1 MGRNLALNMGDKGIE
16 VSVYNKTTKKTED
29 FIEKEVGHRKIFG
42 YGSLEEFVYSLR
54 DLENPPDD

>member
-1 MGRNLALNMGDKGIE
+1 MKELGIIGLGVMGRNLALNMGTRIE

-42 YGSLEEFVYSLR
+42 YGSLEELYL
-54 DLENPPDD
+54 P